1 MYPLPKT
8 PLPSTS
14 GFVPRPTPT
23 FQPIVPDTSPELVNT
38 HHTNN
43 PQSVETSPEFTTLWT
58 MTPVGATSTN
68 ITPSQHTPPQ
78 SVVPP
83 QPATPQLHNSNNT
96 PTHT

>member
-23 FQPIVPDTSPELVNT
+23 FQPIVPDTATETTNT

-43 PQSVETSPEFTTLWT
+43 P
-58 MTPVGATSTN
+58 
-68 ITPSQHTPPQ
+68 
-78 SVVPP
+78 
-83 QPATPQLHNSNNT
+83 
-96 PTHT
+96 